1 MKKYLIWII
10 LVLVIGALLV
20 GVWWL
25 KSYNNSSSNGFS
37 PTNDRDCSDFS
48 TQKEAQTFFEL
59 NGGPARDPHKLD
71 QDKDGVACET
81 LP

>member
-1 MKKYLIWII
+1 MKKNLVWILIG
-10 LVLVIGALLV
+10 VALLT
-20 GVWWL
+20 GIVWWL
-25 KSYNNSSSNGFS
+25 SSGNNSSYRGLS
-37 PTNDRDCSDFS
+37 PAEDRDCSDFS
-48 TQKEAQTFFEL
+48 TQKEAQAFFEA